1 MKNKGLASPRKIRVL
16 KSMNLLN
23 ENLLTVP
30 QMKMNNNILATT
42 MNEDDEVIIMKVKDR
57 QSRISQ
63 LGKMELDK
71 L

>member
-1 MKNKGLASPRKIRVL
+1 
-16 KSMNLLN
+16 
-23 ENLLTVP
+23 
-30 QMKMNNNILATT
+30 MNNNILATT